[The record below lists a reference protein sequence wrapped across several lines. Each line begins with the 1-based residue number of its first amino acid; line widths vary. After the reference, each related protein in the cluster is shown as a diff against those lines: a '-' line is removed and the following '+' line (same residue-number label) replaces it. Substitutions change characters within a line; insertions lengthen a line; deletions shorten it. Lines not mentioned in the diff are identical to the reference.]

1 MQVILRSYTARLVP
15 VTLML
20 LGFGLGGGR
29 ATAQTS
35 YPISSYYDTTIY
47 VTPITSDVSQV
58 IESGISADAPYGLN
72 QYDGL
77 TYSKTNPTTGELT
90 FNIDPT
96 TFGLQDLPLGYITF
110 GSGTNKVF
118 GTSDA
123 TTTIDLVNLT
133 SSGSGSVD
141 ITGGE
146 GIFKNATGRLLFT
159 EEDIIIP
166 GEITT
171 TLKGR
176 ALVYG
181 SINTL
186 KTVPEPKTTTTLIGI
201 GMIGAGFLVRRHRL
215 KSASC

>member
-1 MQVILRSYTARLVP
+1 MQAIPRSYTAWLVP
-15 VTLML
+15 VTFML
-20 LGFGLGGGR
+20 LGFGLNPGK
-29 ATAQTS
+29 ASAQTS

-47 VTPITSDVSQV
+47 VTPITSEISQV
-58 IESGISADAPYGLN
+58 IESGVSTDAPYGLN
-72 QYDGL
+72 EYDGL
-77 TYSKTNPTTGELT
+77 TYAKTNPTGELT
-90 FNIDPT
+90 FNIDAT

-110 GSGTNKVF
+110 GSGTNKIF

-123 TTTIDLVNLT
+123 TTVIDLENLT
-133 SSGSGSVD
+133 ASGYGTVD

-146 GIFKNATGRLLFT
+146 GIFQNASGTLFFT

-181 SINTL
+181 SIDTS
-186 KTVPEPKTTTTLIGI
+186 KTVPEPNTTTTLVGM
-201 GMIGAGFLVRRHRL
+201 GMIGVGLLVRRHRL